1 MNLAARLLLFC
12 WGAVLAAACSS
23 PPSMSHGPDAG
34 RATGVPDAARD
45 RDIRGTVGNSQTDGP
60 RSEPSDAAP
69 DARRGAARD
78 GRDAAADAAESDARV
93 PPHACSAGHTC
104 SGNARC
110 ERACVGSLIYR
121 CSCAD
126 GHFVCTGCIAV
137 DGGVPDLRGGPAI
150 CAADVTE
157 GRRCDTAGAVCQQRG
172 DGAQRLCACGDF
184 GASRIWICQ

>member
-12 WGAVLAAACSS
+12 WGAVLAAGCSS
-23 PPSMSHGPDAG
+23 APPMKGPERDAG
-34 RATGVPDAARD
+34 PTRVVDAARD
-45 RDIRGTVGNSQTDGP
+45 RDIRGTVGAVADAA
-60 RSEPSDAAP
+60 RSEPADAAL
-69 DARRGAARD
+69 DARRD
-78 GRDAAADAAESDARV
+78 GRDAMADAAESDARV
-93 PPHACSAGHTC
+93 PAHACSAGHTC
-104 SGNARC
+104 SGNSRC
-110 ERACVGSLIYR
+110 ERACFSSLIYR

-137 DGGVPDLRGGPAI
+137 DGGAPDLRGGPAI

-172 DGAQRLCACGDF
+172 DGPQRLCACGDF